1 MKFKKLFLIFAAFST
16 ASLYFSSC
24 FNSVND
30 DIYPIPMPVAPGVEN
45 VKYATLQGHIS
56 YEGAVPSALA
66 ANTNSERTAMT
77 DFGNTWV
84 YVLQATATGQENPAP
99 VVVNASATS
108 YSYPN
113 IPTTQAGISWTV
125 TVRLKKAAAD
135 SDDSAIMIDSYQAT
149 LTNDNSV
156 YVHDFMLK
164 PNTTG
169 SGTLLLTM
177 TVPSDIAS
185 ITAECTDTVW
195 VTPVISL
202 NDAGTTKI
210 VTITTTST
218 PCGSYSVRF
227 NFKDANGILLYS
239 NKQIINVLNNCVTG
253 TWINNGNGAGNS
265 DPISSGNYT
274 VTTSMLA
281 QFQLT
286 TFYVGTTP
294 ISESAGTVAQGYTGT
309 PAAPFSKIDE
319 AITAIA
325 AKNNSNV
332 NYTILVTGSVLGNHT
347 IGSTLNGK
355 AAGITIRGAQG
366 LDTNNLPKDELRLRA
381 DDDTTITG
389 TTLSVRTS
397 VPVIIENLRIT
408 KGYTESDDA
417 GGIYID
423 SGATVKLAG
432 GALVTG
438 NSGKM
443 AGGVYNKGKLFMYG
457 TARIGDT
464 TEELAASSANGWA
477 NKSNNS
483 DSEVAGGIYNDS
495 SGTVYLGYD
504 GFTDATPPQL
514 HKSTLSGGITRNYK
528 CGIYTKGTI
537 YFDSGNIAYNY
548 STNSGGGV
556 YLKSDTAKLIMT
568 GGSIANNHAYSYG
581 GGVYITGAGEFDL
594 QKGTLSSNTLGY
606 YGQKGGA
613 VYNGSGTF
621 KLGKEASISSSSVKN
636 NDIALYS
643 GQKIQVDN
651 TLDQTS
657 FALDLTTTARGTQ
670 VLTGSKVSDVHSK
683 FSLYNVYGMGIN
695 SSGIIDLNVIVTEI
709 YVNKNAAAANS
720 FEPGDAATSIHT
732 TWNNS
737 TYAFNDSAD
746 SSQSKPF
753 RSIATALKFITFQK
767 SEQDYTIHIIGT
779 YAVTN
784 NTEICIQNDN
794 SNSYSPIKLVKNGT
808 ESNPVTAKSITI
820 DGVANDTNPPI
831 ISGANNY
838 RCIFINTEVPV
849 IISNISIMNGKFTN
863 STYGTAI
870 TIDNSSQYRVSDV
883 TLSSGTII
891 KNNVGVYTGAIYNYG
906 TLTIAGAQISDN
918 SATDTSGGF
927 GGAIRNEGGIVNIY
941 DNSTVIGKTGDD
953 VTAPAE
959 YVSSPTKKY
968 SNYAGKSGG
977 AIYNSSGTYNGSTY
991 YGTINIGKD
1000 AEGNYSL
1007 PKIEY
1012 NYCAG
1017 NGGGIY
1023 NCSRCSIN
1031 FYGGSVSYSAAAT
1044 NGGGVYNLGTLSL
1057 EASNKYKTI
1066 KGNNAVKGG
1075 AVYEYGEYASFSFT
1089 PNSSNYAYAEIPC
1102 NSSDPNTANTIYLDL
1117 KSGSNPC
1124 QITIKGLLRYSC
1136 SSMKIDTNFS
1146 SFAGK
1151 PVIVTSN
1158 DYTPGIG
1165 DFGISVA
1172 WFGIKQPSGITFP
1185 YYYSSEKLAA
1195 TPAICQTKFKT
1206 ATILSNASNANPGDI
1221 VLKNG
1226 NIIQYETGLDIGD
1239 KKDDVISIICA
1250 KIGTRVLGVGISSYT
1265 YMKWSTT
1272 DPANTIPQLAAT
1284 VSGETSSGTSNRNTN
1299 GSTNY
1304 TYASGAYTTGQL
1316 SAMKWCDEYKNH
1328 NSNLEGTYQ
1337 SGWYLPSIQ
1346 ELYELYN
1353 NMTTINTVYQN
1364 VLGKNY
1370 SFANACSYLGG
1381 TSVISTAGGVRYIPC
1396 WSSNTVAYDPSITDV
1411 DERKLKIWCVFMG
1424 NVPNGCTRIQALRWD
1439 FSEYAIQN
1447 QNSGDAGIILPIRQ
1461 FN

>member
-1 MKFKKLFLIFAAFST
+1 MKFKKHFLIFAAFST

-45 VKYATLQGHIS
+45 VKYATLQGRIS

-84 YVLQATATGQENPAP
+84 YVLQATATGQANPAP

-164 PNTTG
+164 PHTTG

-177 TVPSDIAS
+177 TVPLDIAS
-185 ITAECTDTVW
+185 ITAECTDTGW

-253 TWINNGNGAGNS
+253 TWINNGNGTGNS

-294 ISESAGTVAQGYTGT
+294 ISESAGTVTQGYTGT

-408 KGYTESDDA
+408 KGYTESDYA

-464 TEELAASSANGWA
+464 TEELATSSANGWA

-483 DSEVAGGIYNDS
+483 DSEVAGGIYNVS

-548 STNSGGGV
+548 STNWGGGV
-556 YLKSDTAKLIMT
+556 YLGSDSAKLIMT
-568 GGSIANNHAYSYG
+568 GGSIANNQAYSYG

-594 QKGTLSSNTLGY
+594 QKGTLSSNTLGS

-621 KLGKEASISSSSVKN
+621 KLGKEASITSSSVKN

-657 FALDLTTTARGTQ
+657 FALDLTTTTRGTQ
-670 VLTGSKVSDVHSK
+670 VLTGSKVADVYTK
-683 FSLYNVYGMGIN
+683 FSLYNTIYGMGIN
-695 SSGIIDLNVIVTEI
+695 SEGKIDLDVIVTDI
-709 YVNKNAAAANS
+709 YINQSAAAANS
-720 FEPGDAATSIHT
+720 FEPSTDTKNDS
-732 TWNNS
+732 TWNNA
-737 TYAFNDSAD
+737 TYAFNASAD
-746 SSQSKPF
+746 SSQTKPF
-753 RSIATALKFITFQK
+753 KKMDTALKFITYQA
-767 SEQDYTIHIIGT
+767 SAQDYTIHIVGT
-779 YAVTN
+779 YTVNSTDTQNIIAN
-784 NTEICIQNDN
+784 NTYTDN
-794 SNSYSPIKLVKNGT
+794 PIRLVKT
-808 ESNPVTAKSITI
+808 ATQTNPTVTATKITI
-820 DGVANDTNPPI
+820 AGVVDVDNPPKI
-831 ISGANNY
+831 VGGTFDGWPYSCVKIQ
-838 RCIFINTEVPV
+838 TEVPV
-849 IISNISIMNGKFTN
+849 VFTNISIEGGRISNGGSGAGGIN
-863 STYGTAI
+863 
-870 TIDNSSQYRVSDV
+870 IDSSSAPRVSDV
-883 TLSSGTII
+883 TLSTGTTVYDNRGYNIGAIQNYGTLKIAGATI
-891 KNNVGVYTGAIYNYG
+891 KNNTHSNGLSGKGGAIYN
-906 TLTIAGAQISDN
+906 A
-918 SATDTSGGF
+918 
-927 GGAIRNEGGIVNIY
+927 GGILYIY
-941 DNSTVIGKTGDD
+941 NNNTMIGQTEYSE
-953 VTAPAE
+953 PAKDE
-959 YVSSPTKKY
+959 TNKY
-968 SNYAGKSGG
+968 SNYAITAGGAIYNENNVYNGTTYKGTIYIGKDADGNYSNPKISYNYARNGG
-977 AIYNSSGTYNGSTY
+977 AIYNSTGSEINFCQGEIVYNGTRA
-991 YGTINIGKD
+991 TDGK
-1000 AEGNYSL
+1000 
-1007 PKIEY
+1007 
-1012 NYCAG
+1012 
-1017 NGGGIY
+1017 GGGIY
-1023 NCSRCSIN
+1023 NEGILIFSDT
-1031 FYGGSVSYSAAAT
+1031 GG
-1044 NGGGVYNLGTLSL
+1044 
-1057 EASNKYKTI
+1057 KTKKI
-1066 KGNNAVKGG
+1066 YRNSAVKGG
-1075 AVYEYGEYASFSFT
+1075 AVYEGG
-1089 PNSSNYAYAEIPC
+1089 SSAQLKMGTSGNNREVEIEW
-1102 NSSDPNTANTIYLDL
+1102 NDTGLSSYNNIYLDT
-1117 KSGSNPC
+1117 KSGEDPCMITLTTTMSNMTALRIDTAISTFTGKQIIEASGSASLADSVKYFKPVQPNPLPDLPYLINTDGKIAQLTGRSNINAAAVGDIILDNGSIIPYSDDLDLDFKRNDAVAIVFNIDSSCSNDSSNRILAFAVNDLGRNSKKWIDLENYHNITSNPF
-1124 QITIKGLLRYSC
+1124 TELVVF
-1136 SSMKIDTNFS
+1136 T
-1146 SFAGK
+1146 AG
-1151 PVIVTSN
+1151 
-1158 DYTPGIG
+1158 D
-1165 DFGISVA
+1165 
-1172 WFGIKQPSGITFP
+1172 W
-1185 YYYSSEKLAA
+1185 L
-1195 TPAICQTKFKT
+1195 
-1206 ATILSNASNANPGDI
+1206 
-1221 VLKNG
+1221 
-1226 NIIQYETGLDIGD
+1226 
-1239 KKDDVISIICA
+1239 
-1250 KIGTRVLGVGISSYT
+1250 SSYFS
-1265 YMKWSTT
+1265 YWK
-1272 DPANTIPQLAAT
+1272 DG
-1284 VSGETSSGTSNRNTN
+1284 SGNRAYARSHYPSSGVTLTSYPPLALDWCNSFGSVDPNC
-1299 GSTNY
+1299 STNY
-1304 TYASGAYTTGQL
+1304 ST
-1316 SAMKWCDEYKNH
+1316 
-1328 NSNLEGTYQ
+1328 
-1337 SGWYLPSIQ
+1337 GWYLPSVT
-1346 ELYELYN
+1346 ELKKIYEN
-1353 NMTTINTVYQN
+1353 KTTLNKSVKKVKT
-1364 VLGKNY
+1364 Y
-1370 SFANACSYLGG
+1370 SSYYLPYDYSYWSANAGG
-1381 TSVISTAGGVRYIPC
+1381 YE
-1396 WSSNTVAYDPSITDV
+1396 D
-1411 DERKLKIWCVFMG
+1411 
-1424 NVPNGCTRIQALRWD
+1424 
-1439 FSEYAIQN
+1439 
-1447 QNSGDAGIILPIRQ
+1447 SGYHFWAMSMSDGSFEEKHCKTGLYVLPIRQ